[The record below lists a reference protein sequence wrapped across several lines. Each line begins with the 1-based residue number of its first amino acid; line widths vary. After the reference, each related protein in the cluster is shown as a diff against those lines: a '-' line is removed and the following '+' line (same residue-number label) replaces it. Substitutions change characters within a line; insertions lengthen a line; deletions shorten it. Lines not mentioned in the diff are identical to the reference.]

1 MQGQALRPTQ
11 FILTYGVGSLIEA
24 PGGPRIILDFSKWG
38 RVFGQG
44 RTPSVNNFEIPE
56 SMVSSLLDNGRIFR
70 IPTNID
76 FGAADNESVFQTGSF
91 PNWALCI
98 QHGYLYDLP
107 PDDRTRCPECNTSGF
122 HDVSRTEAIRF
133 VKACPEGHMD
143 DIDWRGMVH
152 LTKNK
157 NCNITAYHWRSE
169 GGSLK
174 DVTIEC
180 DCTAQATLRDVYRS
194 TKLCTGRFPES
205 GTSRSMH
212 CDADAKVTLRGSSSL
227 RIPEIISAITIP
239 RFASRLHIML
249 DTPQMRVVFALK
261 PEWTKKELLKTLQ
274 EMNEEDPTLIDP
286 RAVDEISKNSD
297 ERIADT
303 IREIKKFSKTKPKT
317 IEEFRVQ
324 EFHDLTNAAE
334 YGHPPDPTSEKVEFQ
349 VNKIDVRES
358 ASFGSHNLRVA
369 PIARLRVVMAQKG
382 YRRLGTDHHVNKLVQ
397 TYYFDGSQKWFPGVQ
412 QYGEG
417 IFIDAGKSAITVDS
431 SDWEEKY
438 AAEPII
444 ENLPQFVWW
453 HSLSHRIISALSID
467 SGYSSA
473 AIRESVYTV
482 IDEKTR
488 ALSGGVLLYTT
499 APGGDGSLGGLISL
513 VPDFETVLE
522 SAVRNLDF
530 CSNDPLCSEV
540 SVKTR
545 GNNGAACYACMFLS
559 ETSCAHRNTYLD
571 RNLLRSNL

>member
-1 MQGQALRPTQ
+1 R
-11 FILTYGVGSLIEA
+11 
-24 PGGPRIILDFSKWG
+24 
-38 RVFGQG
+38 
-44 RTPSVNNFEIPE
+44 
-56 SMVSSLLDNGRIFR
+56 
-70 IPTNID
+70 
-76 FGAADNESVFQTGSF
+76 
-91 PNWALCI
+91 
-98 QHGYLYDLP
+98 
-107 PDDRTRCPECNTSGF
+107 
-122 HDVSRTEAIRF
+122 
-133 VKACPEGHMD
+133 
-143 DIDWRGMVH
+143 
-152 LTKNK
+152 
-157 NCNITAYHWRSE
+157 
-169 GGSLK
+169 
-174 DVTIEC
+174 
-180 DCTAQATLRDVYRS
+180 
-194 TKLCTGRFPES
+194 
-205 GTSRSMH
+205 
-212 CDADAKVTLRGSSSL
+212 VTLRGSSSL

-249 DTPQMRVVFALK
+249 DTPQMRVVLALK
-261 PEWTKKELLKTLQ
+261 SEWTKAELFKTLQ
-274 EMNEEDPTLIDP
+274 EMDEEDPTLIDP
-286 RAVDEISKNSD
+286 RVVDEINKNSD
-297 ERIADT
+297 ERIAGT
-303 IREIKKFSKTKPKT
+303 IREIKKFTKTKPKT

-324 EFHDLTNAAE
+324 EFNDLTNAAE
-334 YGHPPDPTSEKVEFQ
+334 FGHPPDPTSEKVEFQ
-349 VNKIDVRES
+349 VNKLDVRES
-358 ASFGSHNLRVA
+358 VAFGSHRLRVA
-369 PIARLRVVMAQKG
+369 PVARLRVVMAQKG

-417 IFIDAGKSAITVDS
+417 IFIDAKSTIKVNS

-438 AAEPII
+438 ATEPVI
-444 ENLPQFVWW
+444 ENLPLFVWW

-488 ALSGGVLLYTT
+488 AISGGVLLYTT

-513 VPDFETVLE
+513 VPDFETVFE

-559 ETSCAHRNTYLD
+559 ETSCAHRNMYLD